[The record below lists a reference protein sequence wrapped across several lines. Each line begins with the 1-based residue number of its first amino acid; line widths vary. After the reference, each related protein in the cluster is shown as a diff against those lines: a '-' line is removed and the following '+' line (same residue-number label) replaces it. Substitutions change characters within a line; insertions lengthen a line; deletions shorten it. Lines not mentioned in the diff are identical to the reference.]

1 MNIIVCHIN
10 ADVVLLQYHIHAC
23 KSNFQTK
30 LNKCIWVL
38 ERSCSISIKIAE
50 FWTFHIHIC
59 RYNLHVNFLNPIH
72 VHLHPVNKAW
82 NCVHNWHPCAC
93 AMNVQRTLSTPKY
106 GICVLFIV
114 ARIIKTRKN
123 EQLCDQFWYHHRE
136 KNWY

>member
-1 MNIIVCHIN
+1 MQMLCYCNIIYTHVNRISKKNSIRMKSKLHMSPRTFMFDIN
-10 ADVVLLQYHIHAC
+10 QNC
-23 KSNFQTK
+23 R
-30 LNKCIWVL
+30 IWD
-38 ERSCSISIKIAE
+38 ISH
-50 FWTFHIHIC
+50 TYLY

-93 AMNVQRTLSTPKY
+93 AMNVQRTLLTPKY

>member
-1 MNIIVCHIN
+1 MLCYCNIIYTHVNRISKQN
-10 ADVVLLQYHIHAC
+10 SIRM
-23 KSNFQTK
+23 KSK
-30 LNKCIWVL
+30 LHIWVL

-93 AMNVQRTLSTPKY
+93 AMNVQRTLLTLWNM
-106 GICVLFIV
+106 CFIYCC
-114 ARIIKTRKN
+114 THHKN
-123 EQLCDQFWYHHRE
+123 TEKRTAMRSILISPQRE
-136 KNWY
+136 ELILIP